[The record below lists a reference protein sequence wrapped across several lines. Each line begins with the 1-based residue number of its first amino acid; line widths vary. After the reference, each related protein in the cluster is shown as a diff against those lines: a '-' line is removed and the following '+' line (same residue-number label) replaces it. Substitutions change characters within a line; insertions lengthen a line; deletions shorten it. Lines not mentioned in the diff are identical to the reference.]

1 MLHAHRYGSA
11 ILGILLLAASSGCLH
26 TRAPKRETPPLAVG
40 RMVIMAPD
48 VAVTSA
54 KPAKQVELKRQLLA
68 EVDKSLAGRAQRFE
82 ASTHADADRVLR
94 IAVAHAKS
102 TNHAHRE
109 QVGDTKH
116 RPRWQLAPADVRGVA
131 KQSGADAIVITRL
144 EGDDTSTS
152 QQVVQAAT
160 AFVGHAAL
168 GVVTMSP
175 SRLIGAALSAA
186 ETSRTTSLRVTVVD
200 ASGEVVW
207 ASSVSDKSAP
217 SPELVSE
224 LVAQAFSTFPGLA
237 DAEPALVSTG
247 AVKDA
252 PAVALL
258 R

>member
-1 MLHAHRYGSA
+1 LLDLETIMFRARRLSSA
-11 ILGILLLAASSGCLH
+11 ILGILLLAASSGCVH
-26 TRAPKRETPPLAVG
+26 YRAPQRETQPLAVG

-54 KPAKQVELKRQLLA
+54 KPAKRVELKRQLLA
-68 EVDKSLAGRAQRFE
+68 EVDKSLGGRAQRFE
-82 ASTHADADRVLR
+82 ASTHADADRALR

-102 TNHAHRE
+102 TNLAYGE
-109 QVGDTKH
+109 
-116 RPRWQLAPADVRGVA
+116 LAPADVRGLA
-131 KQSGADAIVITRL
+131 EQSGADAIVITRL

-217 SPELVSE
+217 SSEVVSE
-224 LVAQAFSTFPGLA
+224 LVAQAFSTFPRLVDSA
-237 DAEPALVSTG
+237 PALAS
-247 AVKDA
+247 
-252 PAVALL
+252 L